1 MGEHSRRQH
10 HAACAVE
17 IQTDV
22 TIHRGEGDLAAIGL
36 GEPLGLPF
44 AGHTDTFER
53 EQFRIIEMLAQS
65 RSLPSD
71 EAPRQAAL
79 TKMVCWSRMQAEA
92 GQGLESIV
100 CRKELERS
108 AGDGVFCWGVGNAP
122 SRSISDLARTA
133 ADVDVVFSI
142 MKSRPKA
149 VDIAPARL
157 SIWRSYF
164 DHSGREKPLP
174 PATLITSRADT
185 GSRTKTVHY
194 ALMCRSDEPLALGD
208 FGPFDPAAYR
218 NASEAGGAVGASQ
231 VTALL
236 RRVSNE
242 IQAASY
248 TVNLRA
254 KLSHGYWVRL
264 GDALDLSP
272 DRRTT
277 FERIM
282 ADLKSVSAREWR
294 RIVAELRSG
303 PSHTTTVQPNLF

>member
-1 MGEHSRRQH
+1 
-10 HAACAVE
+10 
-17 IQTDV
+17 
-22 TIHRGEGDLAAIGL
+22 
-36 GEPLGLPF
+36 
-44 AGHTDTFER
+44 
-53 EQFRIIEMLAQS
+53 MLAHS
-65 RSLPSD
+65 RSLPAD
-71 EAPRQAAL
+71 EAPQQGAL
-79 TKMVCWSRMQAEA
+79 TEMVCWSRMQTEA

-122 SRSISDLARTA
+122 SRSIPDLARSA
-133 ADVDVVFSI
+133 ADIDVVFSI

-149 VDIAPARL
+149 EDITPARL
-157 SIWRSYF
+157 RIWRSYF

-185 GSRTKTVHY
+185 SMRAKSVHY

-218 NASEAGGAVGASQ
+218 NASETGGAVGASQ

-242 IQAASY
+242 MQAASY
-248 TVNLRA
+248 KVNLRA
-254 KLSHGYWVRL
+254 KLGHGYWVRL

-272 DRRTT
+272 DRRTV

-282 ADLKSVSAREWR
+282 ADLKSISAREWMR
-294 RIVAELRSG
+294 TVAELRSG
-303 PSHTTTVQPNLF
+303 PTHTTTFQPNLF